1 MKHMKKH
8 GILNSEISK
17 VLADLGHTDQLIIA
31 DAGLPVPKGIKKID
45 VALTLGTPDFLTVLD
60 CVMDDMEIEKITLA
74 NEIVPQNPEMAYAM
88 QQRFSEDM
96 IDWVNHETLKEQSQQ
111 AVAVIRTGEATP
123 FANVILHAGV
133 LF

>member
-31 DAGLPVPKGIKKID
+31 DAGLPVPKGVKKID
-45 VALTLGTPDFLTVLD
+45 VALKLGTPDFLTVLD
-60 CVMDDMEIEKITLA
+60 CVMDDMKIEKITLA

-96 IDWVNHETLKEQSQQ
+96 IDWVSHETLKEQSQQ
-111 AVAVIRTGEATP
+111 AVTVIRTGEATP

>member
-31 DAGLPVPKGIKKID
+31 DAGLPVPKGVKKID
-45 VALTLGTPDFLTVLD
+45 VALKLGTPDFLTVLD
-60 CVMDDMEIEKITLA
+60 CVMDDMKIEKITLA

-96 IDWVNHETLKEQSQQ
+96 IDWVSHETLKEQSQQ

>member
-1 MKHMKKH
+1 MKKH

-31 DAGLPVPKGIKKID
+31 DAGLPVPKGVKKID

-60 CVMDDMEIEKITLA
+60 CVMDDMAIEKITLA
-74 NEIVPQNPEMAYAM
+74 NEIVPQNPEMAYAV

-96 IDWVNHETLKEQSQQ
+96 IDWVSHETLKEQSQQ

>member
-1 MKHMKKH
+1 MKKH

-31 DAGLPVPKGIKKID
+31 DAGLPVPKGVKKID
-45 VALTLGTPDFLTVLD
+45 VALKLGTPDFLTVLD
-60 CVMDDMEIEKITLA
+60 CVMDDMKIEKITLA

-96 IDWVNHETLKEQSQQ
+96 IDWVSHETLKEQSQQ